1 MILDKSKLLC
11 IGPRKITFYYWFLQ
25 FDPCSKCFGLVKK
38 YFGLVQKHFGSV
50 ERHFISLYNYFS
62 PVQMKTRPKVP
73 KIRLLKHHPTPSR
86 FFWLFCVQIK
96 IVGSNQKSPPQIFDI
111 WCKNISFSPGF
122 EFRLVSGGSREV
134 SYSVHLH
141 HFYFN
146 FNLKNRASSKIS
158 SLQS

>member
-1 MILDKSKLLC
+1 MTGGKVQTKLSCRFRHLK
-11 IGPRKITFYYWFLQ
+11 GQELESQQHLPTFWVH
-25 FDPCSKCFGLVKK
+25 KWLVKSRH
-38 YFGLVQKHFGSV
+38 GLQWSA
-50 ERHFISLYNYFS
+50 SNYFS
-62 PVQMKTRPKVP
+62 PVQLKTRPKVP

-86 FFWLFCVQIK
+86 FCWLFCLQIK
-96 IVGSNQKSPPQIFDI
+96 ILSSNQKSPPQIFDI

-134 SYSVHLH
+134 SYSAYLP

-146 FNLKNRASSKIS
+146 FNLKHRASSKIS